1 MFLCFNNLQNGRFSK
16 YYKTGNIFGIV
27 CSIAFLNGMTLENWT
42 ILGYLAI
49 QNVSRGS
56 RQDLEVQYLNN
67 FWDFLKHF
75 QCFNLAGIEY
85 VHIF

>member
-1 MFLCFNNLQNGRFSK
+1 MDFIK
-16 YYKTGNIFGIV
+16 IYKTDKNSGIM
-27 CSIAFLNGMTLENWT
+27 SLIAFQNGMTLENWT

-67 FWDFLKHF
+67 FLGFFKAL
-75 QCFNLAGIEY
+75 L
-85 VHIF
+85 VL